1 MGMPSARAGARS
13 SGLARYPQRS
23 ASVSRLH
30 SSRKAWA
37 QLLQLGFMLRSFP
50 RAHGARMVLIS
61 D

>member
-13 SGLARYPQRS
+13 SGLAFYPQRS

-30 SSRKAWA
+30 SSRKACA
-37 QLLQLGFMLRSFP
+37 QLLQLGFMFRSFP
-50 RAHGARMVLIS
+50 RARGARMVSIS